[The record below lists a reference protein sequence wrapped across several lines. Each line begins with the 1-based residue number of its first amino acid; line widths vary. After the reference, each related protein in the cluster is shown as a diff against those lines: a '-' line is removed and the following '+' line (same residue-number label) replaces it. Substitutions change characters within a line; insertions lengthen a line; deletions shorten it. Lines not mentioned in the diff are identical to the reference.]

1 MLLGRRGRG
10 RGEAGSRARQ
20 RSIAAASASPVT
32 GLARWSS
39 IPAAKHA
46 SRTLSSVSEVMAT
59 IAVRGPSP
67 SAARIARVAS

>member
-1 MLLGRRGRG
+1 M
-10 RGEAGSRARQ
+10 
-20 RSIAAASASPVT
+20 
-32 GLARWSS
+32 
-39 IPAAKHA
+39 PAAKHA